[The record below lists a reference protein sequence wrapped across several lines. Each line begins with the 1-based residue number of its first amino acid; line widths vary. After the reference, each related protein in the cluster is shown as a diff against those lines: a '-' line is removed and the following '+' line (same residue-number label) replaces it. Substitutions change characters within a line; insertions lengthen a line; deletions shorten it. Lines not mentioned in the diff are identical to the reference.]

1 MNTEY
6 GRFTKTKYFI
16 PGCPIAILKSKNT
29 KEEFNKGS
37 NKLYRR
43 DFWKI
48 FYIEDG
54 KGTLV
59 INGRRYPL
67 TPGFIGLVRPDDLS
81 TYELDIDCHMYN
93 ILFSPDTF
101 SGWLDNFPE
110 HNDPLKQ
117 AMQDISFN
125 SSLMRDQHNLLTV
138 NRKILSIIHE
148 MRKEFL
154 RQDESSVILL
164 KLQLTELLLQ
174 LHRRSKSMSSKRRR
188 SNLINYVIS
197 WLEENFEENFDY
209 KDAAKELG
217 ITHIYLCSAYRQET
231 GESIGQTQLRIR
243 LKNAKRLL
251 VETRQS
257 VTEVCMSCGFNDL
270 SYFYRAFK
278 KDTGIPPGTFRKQ
291 FSLF

>member
-1 MNTEY
+1 MLYEVITITLKPYLNAVIVHMYINCEAIMNTEY

-138 NRKILSIIHE
+138 NRKILSIIH
-148 MRKEFL
+148 RITSYNVCYTKLL
-154 RQDESSVILL
+154 RVVQGG
-164 KLQLTELLLQ
+164 K
-174 LHRRSKSMSSKRRR
+174 
-188 SNLINYVIS
+188 
-197 WLEENFEENFDY
+197 
-209 KDAAKELG
+209 AKECWDRPEK
-217 ITHIYLCSAYRQET
+217 YPW
-231 GESIGQTQLRIR
+231 
-243 LKNAKRLL
+243 K
-251 VETRQS
+251 
-257 VTEVCMSCGFNDL
+257 
-270 SYFYRAFK
+270 
-278 KDTGIPPGTFRKQ
+278 
-291 FSLF
+291 